1 MAQYNDHNYSHG
13 LKLNTNLDQQPFSS
27 SDDHV
32 GDNDLPR
39 PHRPSYSAHNQSQDT
54 IRACATPPIEIP
66 GQHEDSVAI
75 TSASSDDREE
85 SFTERFLRERKPSV
99 TFDNE
104 VTTDSGHR
112 HSILEPPKKSASNA
126 ARGRSL
132 AQALYE
138 QQRLTRA
145 HSESDRSQ
153 YDPRTGR
160 HLPQFSH
167 SPPSEEAHV
176 GEARFPL
183 LQDTVDALA
192 RRNIDMYQSMSLT
205 SEATMSPVEDVILT
219 PPDVNNHLATAP
231 VDIVPSLHRQF
242 STSYDSPRPKS
253 GRKASERWRDG
264 EAAPDFFSRAGSLK
278 NGNSRRPSRRDTL
291 SSTKSPRSA
300 ASSFLR
306 GISMSSSNDGAHH
319 PAVDAEGATVGE
331 DYVLGK
337 QIGYGG
343 FSIIREVKQIS
354 AHIGKPRTLAVK
366 IVKKQIDGKN
376 KEENDTAQAE
386 FEHEVDLWRLLNHK
400 NILALEAVYELK
412 EATFCFIPLNT
423 GGTLFDAVNHNRK
436 GLPDHFAK
444 SYAYQLA
451 SALRYLHLD
460 ARVVHRDIK
469 LENCLVDTTK
479 TQSANEPGHLRV
491 CDFGL
496 AQWIS
501 SDTDS
506 NASDSM
512 SSADDIPLHRY
523 FGPADTSTSAFAGG
537 SLEYAAPEILR
548 VATNTSGVVQ
558 AHDLPPDK
566 TLIHPAVDIWAFGV
580 CLFALLMGSR
590 PFADSFQP
598 RVLMAILAG
607 DWDKAGLKQ
616 RSGEVAYRLV
626 KMCLRMNME
635 KRITISEVLANEWFD
650 DIREKE
656 EGSDAES
663 ESGRAGGWRL

>member
-1 MAQYNDHNYSHG
+1 MAQPDDHTHTRG
-13 LKLNTNLDQQPFSS
+13 LKLNTNLEQHHSS
-27 SDDHV
+27 SEERDS
-32 GDNDLPR
+32 DLPI
-39 PHRPSYSAHNQSQDT
+39 PHRPSYDAHNRSQDT

-66 GQHEDSVAI
+66 GQYGDSAAVQ
-75 TSASSDDREE
+75 SASPGEREE
-85 SFTERFLRERKPSV
+85 SFTERFLRERKPSIA
-99 TFDNE
+99 FDNE
-104 VTTDSGHR
+104 ITTDTGHR
-112 HSILEPPKKSASNA
+112 HSILEPPKKSAHNA

-138 QQRLTRA
+138 QQQRVTRA
-145 HSESDRSQ
+145 HSESDRAQ

-167 SPPSEEAHV
+167 SPPPEEARV

-192 RRNIDMYQSMSLT
+192 RRNLDTQHSMSLT
-205 SEATMSPVEDVILT
+205 SEATMSPVEEAVLT
-219 PPDVNNHLATAP
+219 PPDTSSHLSTAP
-231 VDIVPSLHRQF
+231 VDIAPSLSRQF
-242 STSYDSPRPKS
+242 SSSYDSHRPKS
-253 GRKASERWRDG
+253 ARKASERWRDG
-264 EAAPDFFSRAGSLK
+264 EAAESFFSRAGSLK
-278 NGNSRRPSRRDTL
+278 KGDPRRPSRRDTH

-300 ASSFLR
+300 ASSYLR
-306 GISMSSSNDGAHH
+306 GISMSSSNDDTNP

-354 AHIGKPRTLAVK
+354 AQIGKPRTLAVK
-366 IVKKQIDGKN
+366 IVRKQIAGKN

-386 FEHEVDLWRLLNHK
+386 FEHEVDLWRLLNHR
-400 NILALEAVYELK
+400 NVLALEAVYELK
-412 EATFCFIPLNT
+412 EATFCLIPLNT
-423 GGTLFDAVNHNRK
+423 GGTLFDAVNNSRQ
-436 GLPDHFAK
+436 GLPAHIAK

-479 TQSANEPGHLRV
+479 ARSGDEPGHLRV

-506 NASDSM
+506 NGSDSAT
-512 SSADDIPLHRY
+512 SADDLPLNRY

-548 VATNTSGVVQ
+548 IATNSSGVVQ
-558 AHDLPPDK
+558 PYDTAPDK
-566 TLIHPAVDIWAFGV
+566 SLVHPAVDIWAMGV
-580 CLFALLMGSR
+580 CLFAMLTGSR
-590 PFADSFQP
+590 PFADRFQP

-607 DWDKAGLKQ
+607 DWDKAGLKE
-616 RSGEVAYRLV
+616 RSGEVAYGLV
-626 KMCLRMNME
+626 KSCLRMHVE
-635 KRITISEVLANEWFD
+635 KRIGISDVLAHEWFD

>member
-1 MAQYNDHNYSHG
+1 MAQHDHSHTRS
-13 LKLNTNLDQQPFSS
+13 LRLDTDLNRQHSALDT
-27 SDDHV
+27 
-32 GDNDLPR
+32 GDSDLPV
-39 PHRPSYSAHNQSQDT
+39 PQRPSFSAHNPSQDT
-54 IRACATPPIEIP
+54 IRACATPPIGIP
-66 GQHEDSVAI
+66 GQHEAAAE
-75 TSASSDDREE
+75 SASSDDREE

-99 TFDNE
+99 TFNNE
-104 VTTDSGHR
+104 ITTDTGHR
-112 HSILEPPKKSASNA
+112 HSILEPPKKSSNNA
-126 ARGRSL
+126 ARGRTL
-132 AQALYE
+132 ANALHE
-138 QQRLTRA
+138 QQRVTRA
-145 HSESDRSQ
+145 HSESDRSH

-160 HLPQFSH
+160 HLPKFSR
-167 SPPSEEAHV
+167 SPPKEEAHV

-192 RRNIDMYQSMSLT
+192 RRNLDAPQSMSLT
-205 SEATMSPVEDVILT
+205 SEATISPVDEAILT
-219 PPDVNNHLATAP
+219 PPDISSQLSTAP
-231 VDIVPSLHRQF
+231 VDIVPSLDRQF
-242 STSYDSPRPKS
+242 STSYDSRPKS
-253 GRKASERWRDG
+253 ARKASERWRDG
-264 EAAPDFFSRAGSLK
+264 EAAESFFARAGSLK
-278 NGNSRRPSRRDTL
+278 KGDRRPMRRDTQ
-291 SSTKSPRSA
+291 SSTRSPRSA
-300 ASSFLR
+300 ASSYLR
-306 GISMSSSNDGAHH
+306 GISMSSSNDDSLP

-354 AHIGKPRTLAVK
+354 AQIGKPRTLAVK
-366 IVKKQIDGKN
+366 IVKKQIAGKN
-376 KEENDTAQAE
+376 KVENDAAQAE

-400 NILALEAVYELK
+400 HILALEAVYELN

-423 GGTLFDAVNHNRK
+423 GGTLFDAINNNRQ
-436 GLPDHFAK
+436 GLPNHIAK
-444 SYAYQLA
+444 SYTYQLA

-460 ARVVHRDIK
+460 AHVVHRDIK
-469 LENCLVDTTK
+469 LENILVDI
-479 TQSANEPGHLRV
+479 TQVKSADEPGHLRL

-506 NASDSM
+506 NASGSVHGEDL
-512 SSADDIPLHRY
+512 PLNRY

-548 VATNTSGVVQ
+548 IATNTSGVVQ
-558 AHDLPPDK
+558 PQDAIPDK
-566 TLIHPAVDIWAFGV
+566 SLVHPAVDIWAMGV
-580 CLFALLMGSR
+580 CIFALLMGSR

-607 DWDKAGLKQ
+607 DWNKAGLKQ
-616 RSGEVAYRLV
+616 KGGEVAYKLV

-635 KRITISEVLANEWFD
+635 KRIRINDVMAYEWFD
-650 DIREKE
+650 DIRDRE

>member
-1 MAQYNDHNYSHG
+1 MAQSDDHTFSHG
-13 LKLNTNLDQQPFSS
+13 LKLNTNLDRQHSS
-27 SDDHV
+27 SEVVDTE
-32 GDNDLPR
+32 LSQ
-39 PHRPSYSAHNQSQDT
+39 PHRPSYISSNQSQDT

-66 GQHEDSVAI
+66 GQHGDPVAVE
-75 TSASSDDREE
+75 SASSTDRSE
-85 SFTERFLRERKPSV
+85 SFTERFLRERQPSIS
-99 TFDNE
+99 FNNE
-104 VTTDSGHR
+104 IRTDTGHR
-112 HSILEPPKKSASNA
+112 HSILEPPKKSAQNA

-138 QQRLTRA
+138 QRVTRA
-145 HSESDRSQ
+145 HSESDSSH
-153 YDPRTGR
+153 YDPHTGR

-167 SPPSEEAHV
+167 SPPTEEARV

-192 RRNIDMYQSMSLT
+192 RQSMSLT
-205 SEATMSPVEDVILT
+205 SEATMSPVEEAILT
-219 PPDVNNHLATAP
+219 PPDVESHHPSAP
-231 VDIVPSLHRQF
+231 VDISPSLHRHL
-242 STSYDSPRPKS
+242 SSSYESPRPKS
-253 GRKASERWRDG
+253 ARKASERWRDG
-264 EAAPDFFSRAGSLK
+264 EAAQDFFSRAGSLK
-278 NGNSRRPSRRDTL
+278 KGDARRPVRRDTL
-291 SSTKSPRSA
+291 SSTRSPRSA
-300 ASSFLR
+300 ASSYLR
-306 GISMSSSNDGAHH
+306 GISMSGSTDEALP
-319 PAVDAEGATVGE
+319 PAVDAEGATVGD

-354 AHIGKPRTLAVK
+354 AQIGKPRTLAVK
-366 IVKKQIDGKN
+366 IVKKQIEGKS
-376 KEENDTAQAE
+376 KAENDIAQAE

-400 NILALEAVYELK
+400 HLLALEAVYELK

-423 GGTLFDAVNHNRK
+423 GGTLFDAVSNNRQ
-436 GLPDHFAK
+436 GLPVHVAQ

-469 LENCLVDTTK
+469 LENCLIDTTRIK
-479 TQSANEPGHLRV
+479 SPQEPGHLRV
-491 CDFGL
+491 CDFGF

-501 SDTDS
+501 SDADS
-506 NASDSM
+506 NASGSV
-512 SSADDIPLHRY
+512 SSTDDVPLNRY
-523 FGPADTSTSAFAGG
+523 FGPAETSTSAVAGG
-537 SLEYAAPEILR
+537 SLEYAAPEVLR
-548 VATNTSGVVQ
+548 VATSSSGVVRPN
-558 AHDLPPDK
+558 DMPPDK
-566 TLIHPAVDIWAFGV
+566 SLINPAVDIWAMGV

-616 RSGEVAYRLV
+616 KSGEIPYGLV
-626 KMCLRMNME
+626 KMCLRMHVE
-635 KRITISEVLANEWFD
+635 KRPSISDVLAHEWFD
-650 DIREKE
+650 DIRERE